1 MSCTIFVHNS
11 SSLTWRV
18 MTQHYALQATTST
31 TTDCSVHNAF
41 DISPL
46 AKQWYI
52 HTLPMMMIIIII
64 STKCLT
70 MDGCTYIH
78 SYLHNFISKQNKSPP
93 SSQDHSSQSLRV
105 DTVFSQVSI
114 DSLSLKDFVPSS
126 SSSLGHAHLWLM
138 SPPCQPY
145 TRLGK
150 QLDTQ
155 DPRAKGL
162 LHLASL
168 LSELPTPPLY
178 VFLENVQGFEVR
190 SKGPLGLVLLQ
201 GPKDLGPYSKVRRT
215 LISPFENRQG
225 PLDLLK

>member
-1 MSCTIFVHNS
+1 
-11 SSLTWRV
+11 
-18 MTQHYALQATTST
+18 MTQHYALQATT
-31 TTDCSVHNAF
+31 TDCSVLKAF

-52 HTLPMMMIIIII
+52 LPLMMMIP
-64 STKCLT
+64 SQQNVSQW
-70 MDGCTYIH
+70 MDGH
-78 SYLHNFISKQNKSPP
+78 SYLHNFISQQTKSPP
-93 SSQDHSSQSLRV
+93 SSQSLRV

-114 DSLSLKDFVPSS
+114 DSLSLKDFVPSSS

-162 LHLASL
+162 LHLVSL

-190 SKGPLGLVLLQ
+190 SKGPKGLVLLQ
-201 GPKDLGPYSKVRRT
+201 GLKDLGPYKVRRT
-215 LISPFENRQG
+215 LDLSFENRQG
-225 PLDLLK
+225 PLDLLIMAQRTF